1 MFQLR
6 IVHIVS
12 FLRKRKLLSITGHR
26 QDAISLNEQDA
37 RNVLVY
43 DFRLKWGSNESIMG
57 TRFQHRNCFLLIIH
71 RSALFTHPLC
81 KCISTLRVI
90 PNRIRNHYRH
100 SQNIQIGITM
110 TISCGK
116 PWMGISFASW
126 NQKNSLPSIGASPK
140 LSLHSR
146 VRCWAMESTFLLH
159 VSFGTIVVARIDQ
172 ASTEEVHT
180 QKPDLWVH
188 MTLDKNDYKPSVP
201 TGFQWGQVLTW
212 HVNKLSGYYKCF
224 ITRP

>member
-90 PNRIRNHYRH
+90 PSRNHH
-100 SQNIQIGITM
+100 DNIVWEALNGHLI
-110 TISCGK
+110 CK
-116 PWMGISFASW
+116 E
-126 NQKNSLPSIGASPK
+126 NQKNSLPSIGAGPK

-146 VRCWAMESTFLLH
+146 VRCWAMEYTFRLH
-159 VSFGTIVVARIDQ
+159 VSLGAIV
-172 ASTEEVHT
+172 
-180 QKPDLWVH
+180 
-188 MTLDKNDYKPSVP
+188 
-201 TGFQWGQVLTW
+201 G
-212 HVNKLSGYYKCF
+212 C
-224 ITRP
+224 

>member
-57 TRFQHRNCFLLIIH
+57 TRFQHHNCFLLIIH

-90 PNRIRNHYRH
+90 QNRNHH
-100 SQNIQIGITM
+100 ENIVWEALNGHLI
-110 TISCGK
+110 CK
-116 PWMGISFASW
+116 E
-126 NQKNSLPSIGASPK
+126 NQKNSLPSILCTAGSDA
-140 LSLHSR
+140 
-146 VRCWAMESTFLLH
+146 W
-159 VSFGTIVVARIDQ
+159 
-172 ASTEEVHT
+172 
-180 QKPDLWVH
+180 
-188 MTLDKNDYKPSVP
+188 
-201 TGFQWGQVLTW
+201 QW
-212 HVNKLSGYYKCF
+212 NIRFDSM
-224 ITRP
+224 